1 MTFLQTI
8 KSLNPLNKLGPSA
21 AAKVSAGLHAGQTLG
36 DVMRDACDGIARQA
50 VREALGAFSEGP
62 AALLITCL
70 IESSNAGWERLA
82 TQLVEGK
89 DLPSEGATWV
99 AARMMRYGDSLSSD
113 PMSQH
118 LINLVLSVT
127 GLHVEALIIDSD
139 DVDENR
145 LSEKLA
151 ELLKQGLSSA
161 LSRNDL
167 AQSLVSSSSRPSPGR
182 GASSPRP
189 SAG

>member
-1 MTFLQTI
+1 MTFFQTI
-8 KSLNPLNKLGPSA
+8 KSLNPLSKLGPSA
-21 AAKVSAGLHAGQTLG
+21 AAKVATGLHAGQTLA
-36 DVMRDACDGIARQA
+36 DVMRDASDGVARQA
-50 VREALGAFSEGP
+50 VREALGAFSDGP

-70 IESSNAGWERLA
+70 IESSTAGWERLA
-82 TQLVEGK
+82 TQVVASK
-89 DLPSEGATWV
+89 DLPPEGASWV
-99 AARMMRYGDSLSSD
+99 AARMMRYGESLNSD

-127 GLHVEALIIDSD
+127 GLHVEALIIESG
-139 DVDENR
+139 DVEANR

-151 ELLKQGLSSA
+151 ELMKQGLSSA

-167 AQSLVSSSSRPSPGR
+167 SQSLVSSSRPSR
-182 GASSPRP
+182 RVAAPRP